1 MYELEN
7 YLELQQE
14 LNIWEMEEAFAE
26 INSQYLQECDN
37 IVYATFGGVQ

>member
-1 MYELEN
+1 MYEFEN

-26 INSQYLQECDN
+26 INTQYLSECDN
-37 IVYATFGGVQ
+37 MVVATFGGLR

>member
-7 YLELQQE
+7 YIELLQE

-26 INSQYLQECDN
+26 ANSQYLMECDN
-37 IVYATFGGVQ
+37 IVCTTFGGVQ

>member
-1 MYELEN
+1 MYEFEN

-26 INSQYLQECDN
+26 ANTQYLDECDST
-37 IVYATFGGVQ
+37 VVATFGGLK

>member
-7 YLELQQE
+7 YMELLQE

-26 INSQYLQECDN
+26 ANSQHLIECDN
-37 IVYATFGGVQ
+37 IVYTTFGGFQ